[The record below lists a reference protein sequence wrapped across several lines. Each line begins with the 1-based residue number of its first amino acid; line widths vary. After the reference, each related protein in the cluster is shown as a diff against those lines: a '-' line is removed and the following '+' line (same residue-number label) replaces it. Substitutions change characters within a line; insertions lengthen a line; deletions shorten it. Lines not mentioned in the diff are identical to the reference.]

1 MSRSKKS
8 RSIKSKVNIK
18 TGSKKALI
26 DDRDRGKIASKN
38 KLKKHKKR
46 QKSAYQKHLEENQL
60 QNEGQGK
67 AQTVKGS
74 EPRENDDAT
83 KTMKNESVV
92 QTGDQPKETTQ
103 TKEKDFDQLSGE
115 DLLDLFEG
123 DS

>member
-46 QKSAYQKHLEENQL
+46 QKSAYQKHVEENQL
-60 QNEGQGK
+60 QNEGQGT
-67 AQTVKGS
+67 AQNTQEPQTPKTV
-74 EPRENDDAT
+74 T
-83 KTMKNESVV
+83 KEHAV
-92 QTGDQPKETTQ
+92 QTKDQHKETAQ
-103 TKEKDFDQLSGE
+103 SEEKDFDQLSGE